1 MQQGIPTS
9 LSFLTRRGRHNS
21 NTSRVTHSDRELK
34 DQVFMMTQDEKA
46 AEKRL
51 QAGIDAFYDGKLD
64 AAAEA
69 FSDAEIRFR
78 LLGDFK
84 RSGDSRT
91 MLADIQRQKNQL
103 EQAANSYQKAMRLYR
118 DANLPL
124 NEAGSSLSLGHV

>member
-1 MQQGIPTS
+1 MS
-9 LSFLTRRGRHNS
+9 
-21 NTSRVTHSDRELK
+21 
-34 DQVFMMTQDEKA
+34 TQDEKA

-64 AAAEA
+64 VAAEA

-91 MLADIQRQKNQL
+91 MLADIQRQQNQL

-118 DANLPL
+118 DANRPL
-124 NEAGSSLSLGHV
+124 NEAGSSVAKLNLLSNTMNELFRFL

>member
-1 MQQGIPTS
+1 MS
-9 LSFLTRRGRHNS
+9 A
-21 NTSRVTHSDRELK
+21 
-34 DQVFMMTQDEKA
+34 QDEKA

-64 AAAEA
+64 TAADA

-91 MLADIQRQKNQL
+91 MLADVQRQQNQL
-103 EQAANSYQKAMRLYR
+103 EQAANSYQKAMRLYK
-118 DANLPL
+118 DANRPL
-124 NEAGSSLSLGHV
+124 NSSR